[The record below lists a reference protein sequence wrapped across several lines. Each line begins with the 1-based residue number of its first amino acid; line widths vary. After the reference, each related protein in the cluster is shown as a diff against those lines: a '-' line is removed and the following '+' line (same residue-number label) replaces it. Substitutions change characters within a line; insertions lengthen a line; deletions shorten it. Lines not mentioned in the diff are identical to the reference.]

1 MLQQIREPFGYLT
14 KNGKLCHVI
23 VVFCCGGGGGG
34 CVVIVVVG
42 AMWRRVHAIVYTWQ
56 AVDNFHE
63 SVLSFH
69 LAKAESLVEIHV
81 MLGPLN

>member
-14 KNGKLCHVI
+14 KNGKLCYVI
-23 VVFCCGGGGGG
+23 VVFCCCGGGG
-34 CVVIVVVG
+34 CVVIVIVVG

-69 LAKAESLVEIHV
+69 LVKAESLVEILSSWV
-81 MLGPLN
+81 L